1 MDCSKLEV
9 WGTGGPPTQ
18 PLQRNKQLT
27 YKGRVFYTPESRELQ
42 QCKSEINLFYQEGKW
57 DDYKKITNPYEYIFL
72 SWNRRSSRSV
82 ASRQPLSRSY
92 FKMVELWMNLKLS
105 DEFRKIGTNIYTAH
119 AAEGPGGFI
128 EASQTLLER
137 DKLVLE
143 SATAITLRSDV
154 KNVPGWRKA
163 ARFLEA
169 NPHVDIHYG
178 KDGTGN
184 ILLEE
189 NQNAFVESVRA
200 KHPDGVHFFTADG
213 GFDFS
218 NDYNAQEDSV
228 FPLLLAEA
236 ILGLRVLT
244 RGGIC
249 IIKCF
254 DTFEKPTHDLIWLLS
269 RAFCEWGLIKPN
281 TSRAGN
287 AERYFIGKGFI
298 GNIEDI
304 LSVLL
309 EYQKNGLF
317 TVPILDDVVQ
327 CESWKETMALI
338 SLLQERIEHVEIRVI
353 RETLDLIK
361 SSKTNTIRDF
371 VRANV
376 TRSIEWCRNHGE
388 DISVCWLIDLERNV
402 TKETEDLI
410 HILNPNS
417 GQQSWGNRTS
427 AVSNVTFEGF
437 RSGVATE
444 ISSTANP
451 FMRIK
456 GKFPMVYH
464 KSGGTSFGLP
474 MRNITS
480 QEESEGSVG
489 TRIEKKDST

>member
-1 MDCSKLEV
+1 MEFSNLEV
-9 WGTGGPPTQ
+9 WGTGGPPTS
-18 PLQRNKQLT
+18 PLQKNKDIHA
-27 YKGRVFYTPESRELQ
+27 KSKVFYSPESRELQ
-42 QCKSEINLFYQEGKW
+42 HCKSEINLSYQEGKW

-92 FKMVELWMNLKLS
+92 FKMVELWKQLNLS
-105 DEFRKIGTNIYTAH
+105 EEFKKMGKQIRTAH

-128 EASQTLLER
+128 EASQTLLEK
-137 DKLVLE
+137 DGLVFE

-163 ARFLEA
+163 SRFLESF
-169 NPHVDIHYG
+169 PQVDVHYG

-189 NQNAFVESVRA
+189 NQNAFVDTVRL
-200 KHPDGVHFFTADG
+200 KHPEGVHFFTADG

-228 FPLLLAEA
+228 FSLLLAEA
-236 ILGLRVLT
+236 ILGLRVLM

-269 RAFCEWGLIKPN
+269 RAFCEWGLIKPH

-298 GNIEDI
+298 GPIDDI
-304 LSVLL
+304 LAVLL
-309 EYQKNGLF
+309 EYQKNADF
-317 TVPILDDVVQ
+317 TLPILDNNNACD
-327 CESWKETMALI
+327 SWKETMQKIA
-338 SLLQERIEHVEIRVI
+338 LLQERIEHVEIRVI
-353 RETLDLIK
+353 RQTLDLIQSSK
-361 SSKTNTIRDF
+361 SSIIRDF

-376 TRSIEWCRNHGE
+376 TRSIEWCKQHGE
-388 DISVCWLIDLERNV
+388 EISSCWLTDLERNV
-402 TKETEDLI
+402 VKETEDLI
-410 HILNPNS
+410 HILNPNV
-417 GQQSWGNRTS
+417 
-427 AVSNVTFEGF
+427 VSHNWVNKSTNVASVTFEGF
-437 RSGVATE
+437 RSGT
-444 ISSTANP
+444 SSEMSSSANP

-464 KSGGTSFGLP
+464 KGAGSKQGGVAPF
-474 MRNITS
+474 
-480 QEESEGSVG
+480 
-489 TRIEKKDST
+489 